1 MYTRRLCVKSPKVHI
16 RNNQQFS
23 NDQWSMINEAK
34 DLEKAE
40 DYIEE
45 EDNNSERLAITNSNL
60 SSEYEDLEHPNEWKI
75 SISL

>member
-1 MYTRRLCVKSPKVHI
+1 
-16 RNNQQFS
+16 
-23 NDQWSMINEAK
+23 MINEAK

>member
-23 NDQWSMINEAK
+23 NINEAK